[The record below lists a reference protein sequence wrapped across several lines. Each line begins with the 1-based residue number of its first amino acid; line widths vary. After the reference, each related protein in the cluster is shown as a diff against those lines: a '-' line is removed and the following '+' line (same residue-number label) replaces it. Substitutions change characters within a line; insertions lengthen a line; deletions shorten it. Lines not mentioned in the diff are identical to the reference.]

1 MAAIY
6 SALGVRDDR
15 LNEKLGRAMMAG
27 PAQWQTVTRLRR
39 DGHEPSA
46 SCWFHAANCCLSHS

>member
-1 MAAIY
+1 M
-6 SALGVRDDR
+6 RDNA

-27 PAQWQTVTRLRR
+27 PVQWQPVTRLRR

-46 SCWFHAANCCLSHS
+46 SCWFHAASCCLSHS